1 MSEFV
6 QYLVNGFA
14 QGSIYALIA
23 LGYTM
28 VYGILKLINFAHG
41 EFYMIGGYIGAYMLQ
56 SLGLP
61 FWLVLILV
69 MPTVGLLAVVVERLA
84 YRPLRN
90 APRIAPLIT
99 TIGVSIMLLEIMRL
113 IAGAQ
118 PRAFPQPFDDVIY
131 EVGNWLP
138 SLDGVILQR
147 SQIIIFAIAI
157 SLMLLLNTIVM
168 KTKMGRA
175 MRALSM
181 DFDASRLMG
190 VPIDR
195 VVGFTFFIG
204 AGLAGAGGVL
214 VGMYYNQIEPY
225 MGQLSGLKAFTAAV
239 LGGIGVIPGAVIG
252 SFILSISEALVVGYG
267 ESSYRDAIAFA
278 ILIVVLMF
286 RPWGI
291 LGKPER
297 VKV

>member
-41 EFYMIGGYIGAYMLQ
+41 EFYMIGGFVGAFL
-56 SLGLP
+56 LAKFGLP

-69 MPTVGLLAVVVERLA
+69 MPIVGGLAVLVERIA

-99 TIGVSIMLLEIMRL
+99 AIGISIMLLEAMRL

-118 PRAFPQPFDDVIY
+118 PRAFPQPFEDVIY
-131 EVGNWLP
+131 EVGEWIP
-138 SLDGVILQR
+138 SLDGVIVQR
-147 SQIIIFAIAI
+147 SQMMIFGIAIA
-157 SLMLLLNTIVM
+157 LMLVLNAIVM
-168 KTKMGRA
+168 KTKIGRA

-190 VPIDR
+190 VAIDR
-195 VVGFTFFIG
+195 VVAFTFLLG

-225 MGQLSGLKAFTAAV
+225 MGQLAGLKAFTAAV

-252 SFILSISEALVVGYG
+252 SFILSISEALVVGYS

-297 VKV
+297 IKV

>member
-41 EFYMIGGYIGAYMLQ
+41 EFYMIGGFVGAYLLQ
-56 SLGLP
+56 SFGLP

-69 MPTVGLLAVVVERLA
+69 MPIVGFLAVAVERFA

-99 TIGVSIMLLEIMRL
+99 AIGVSIMLLEIMRL
-113 IAGAQ
+113 TAGAQ
-118 PRAFPQPFDDVIY
+118 PRSFPQPFEDVIY
-131 EVGNWLP
+131 EVGEWVPALE
-138 SLDGVILQR
+138 GVILQR
-147 SQIIIFAIAI
+147 SQIIIFSIAIA
-157 SLMLLLNTIVM
+157 LMLLLNTIVM
-168 KTKMGRA
+168 KTKIGRA

-190 VPIDR
+190 VAIDR
-195 VVGFTFFIG
+195 VVAFTFFIG

-225 MGQLSGLKAFTAAV
+225 MGQLAGLKAFTAAV

>member
-41 EFYMIGGYIGAYMLQ
+41 EFYMIGGFVGSYFLQ
-56 SLGLP
+56 KLGMP
-61 FWLVLILV
+61 FWLTLILV
-69 MPTVGLLAVVVERLA
+69 MPTVGLMAVAVERFA

-99 TIGVSIMLLEIMRL
+99 AIGVSIMLLEIMRL

-118 PRAFPQPFDDVIY
+118 PRSFPQPFEDVIY
-131 EVGNWLP
+131 EVGNAIP
-138 SLDGVILQR
+138 ALDGVIIQR
-147 SQIIIFAIAI
+147 SQILIFSIAIA
-157 SLMLLLNTIVM
+157 LMVLLNTIVM
-168 KTKMGRA
+168 KTKIGRA

-190 VPIDR
+190 VPLDR
-195 VVGFTFFIG
+195 VIAFTFFIG
-204 AGLAGAGGVL
+204 ASLAGAGGVL

-225 MGQLSGLKAFTAAV
+225 MGQLAGLKAFTAAV

-267 ESSYRDAIAFA
+267 ASSYRDAIAFG